1 MPWSNKG
8 GGGWQSGGGGDGGGP
23 WGQRPSGGGGG
34 GGGRQNPPDIEDLLK
49 KGQDKLKDIIPGG
62 GAGGSGPSNKFIW
75 ILALVALA
83 GVWIMNAVYT
93 VGPDEEGVVLRL
105 GKYHRTTP
113 PGLHFIMWPVE
124 TVETMRVRAV
134 NQTNLGG
141 AGNSTEGLMLA
152 GDQNIVDI
160 HFSVQWRISDPEKYL
175 FRITEPARLVG
186 TVAESAMREVVGRT
200 NADLVRTSGRNEAIA
215 AVQELIQK
223 TLDSY
228 DSGILITGV
237 QLEKAD
243 PPPAVIDAFE
253 EVQRAEQDQNK
264 FVREAEQYRNKV
276 LGEKRG
282 EAARIVEDAKGYKA
296 RITAEAEGE
305 AARFKSIYEE
315 YSKAKDVTRK
325 RLFLETLEGVLS
337 GSNKVIIE
345 GGQGGSGVVPYL
357 PLPEVDKRRQA
368 GGDK

>member
-8 GGGWQSGGGGDGGGP
+8 GGWQGGGDGGGP
-23 WGQRPSGGGGG
+23 WGQRPGGSGG
-34 GGGRQNPPDIEDLLK
+34 GGGRQTPPDLEDLLK

-62 GAGGSGPSNKFIW
+62 APGGGGSSKFIW
-75 ILALVALA
+75 LLALIALA
-83 GVWIMNAVYT
+83 GLWIMNAVYT
-93 VGPDEEGVVLRL
+93 VEPDEQGVVLRL
-105 GKYHRTTP
+105 GEYDRTTG
-113 PGLHFIMWPVE
+113 PGLHFIMWPIE
-124 TVETMRVRAV
+124 TVETPQVQAV
-134 NQTNLGG
+134 NQLNFGG
-141 AGNSTEGLMLA
+141 TSGTTEGLMLA

-160 HFSVQWRISDPEKYL
+160 RFSVLWKISDPQKYL
-175 FRITEPARLVG
+175 FNIYAPEQLVS

-200 NADLVRTSGRNEAIA
+200 NADLIRTQGRFEAQTAVRDL
-215 AVQELIQK
+215 VQA

-253 EVQRAEQDQNK
+253 EVQRAEQNQNK
-264 FVREAEQYRNKV
+264 FIREAEQYRNQV

-282 EAARIVEDAKGYKA
+282 ESSKIVEDAKGYKA
-296 RITAEAEGE
+296 RVTAEAEGE
-305 AARFKSIYEE
+305 AERFKSVYAE

-325 RLFLETLEGVLS
+325 RLFLETLEDILAN
-337 GSNKVIIE
+337 SNKFIIE

-357 PLPEVDKRRQA
+357 PLPEIKKRS
-368 GGDK
+368 GGTQ

>member
-160 HFSVQWRISDPEKYL
+160 HFSVQWRISSTSETS
-175 FRITEPARLVG
+175 IAR
-186 TVAESAMREVVGRT
+186 TMST
-200 NADLVRTSGRNEAIA
+200 I
-215 AVQELIQK
+215 
-223 TLDSY
+223 
-228 DSGILITGV
+228 
-237 QLEKAD
+237 
-243 PPPAVIDAFE
+243 
-253 EVQRAEQDQNK
+253 
-264 FVREAEQYRNKV
+264 
-276 LGEKRG
+276 
-282 EAARIVEDAKGYKA
+282 
-296 RITAEAEGE
+296 
-305 AARFKSIYEE
+305 
-315 YSKAKDVTRK
+315 
-325 RLFLETLEGVLS
+325 
-337 GSNKVIIE
+337 
-345 GGQGGSGVVPYL
+345 
-357 PLPEVDKRRQA
+357 
-368 GGDK
+368 